1 MKFYIYG
8 SERQLLYIYCH
19 SRKEPE
25 PMETCMH
32 VLCAWHGICYGRSR
46 CRRSITP
53 FGHLISV
60 HANVEISCL
69 YKGKRKKRKKE
80 ERDAYC
86 KHAWERPA
94 CMHSTVLQQ
103 SSHAWTTEGRRGGR
117 GYNLRTPTGSLYTV
131 HFNTSRTSRRPIDP
145 NPTQPASP
153 KKQIQQADRSTCWH
167 GKSRVC
173 TLLLLAARCTHM
185 HPSIDRSGSI
195 GWPGSAYHY

>member
-131 HFNTSRTSRRPIDP
+131 HFNTIEQDKSTTHRSQSHAASQPEKADP
-145 NPTQPASP
+145 A
-153 KKQIQQADRSTCWH
+153 
-167 GKSRVC
+167 GG
-173 TLLLLAARCTHM
+173 
-185 HPSIDRSGSI
+185 SIDMLARQVTCVHATPPSS
-195 GWPGSAYHY
+195 